1 MKETN
6 DEHSHKTILKATGIF
21 GFTQVFKVLIGLVS
35 SKLVAVLLGPVGVGV
50 VGLLNNALSMIT
62 SLTSFGFNITGVRA
76 IALAESEHKPE
87 KTAETILLLNRWS
100 LVIGLFGAL
109 LSSIFSYSLSQW
121 TFGTPKYYYW
131 FIILSINFVLTSY
144 TASKFAVL
152 QGMRMLKAIALSSVV
167 SSLFITMVTIPLYYF
182 LGFEGILPVI
192 ITSSAVSL
200 LVNMYYTRK
209 ISTQKVTMS
218 LSETFQKGKPLM
230 RLGFLLSIN
239 IIFGQICTYLIKLY
253 LNGSGTSSQI
263 LGFYEV
269 STVILVS
276 YLGMIFNAMGN
287 DFYPRLT
294 STIDDNVKVKQ
305 LVNNQIEVA
314 LLLVVPAIVALY
326 LGAPLLI
333 DLLYTKEFVGVLP
346 ILKAGLFSVIIKAV
360 IWPLS
365 FIILSKGDNK
375 QYFKQELFGD
385 FMNIFLTILF
395 YKYWGLLGIGLASVI
410 NFSIYGVYVYAVVQR
425 KYAFSFTAECWTY
438 IWKALLVG
446 LSAMLLVFFVDYPYA
461 YYPLAVLLLI
471 TLIYSYKKLNQLVD
485 LAFYFNKIKNR
496 FR

>member
-1 MKETN
+1 
-6 DEHSHKTILKATGIF
+6 
-21 GFTQVFKVLIGLVS
+21 
-35 SKLVAVLLGPVGVGV
+35 
-50 VGLLNNALSMIT
+50 
-62 SLTSFGFNITGVRA
+62 
-76 IALAESEHKPE
+76 
-87 KTAETILLLNRWS
+87 
-100 LVIGLFGAL
+100 
-109 LSSIFSYSLSQW
+109 
-121 TFGTPKYYYW
+121 
-131 FIILSINFVLTSY
+131 
-144 TASKFAVL
+144 
-152 QGMRMLKAIALSSVV
+152 MLKAIALSSVV
-167 SSLFITMVTIPLYYF
+167 SSLFITIVTIPLYYF
-182 LGFEGILPVI
+182 LGFEGIVPVI

-200 LVNMYYTRK
+200 LVNVYYTRK
-209 ISTQKVTMS
+209 ISTQKVTMT

-294 STIDDNVKVKQ
+294 STIEDNVKVKQ

-395 YKYWGLLGIGLASVI
+395 YNYWGLLGIGLASVI

-446 LSAMLLVFFVDYPYA
+446 LSSMLLVFFVDYPYA
-461 YYPLAVLLLI
+461 YYPLSGLLLI
-471 TLIYSYKKLNQLVD
+471 TLFYSYKKLNQLVD
-485 LAFYFNKIKNR
+485 LAFYFNKIKNK